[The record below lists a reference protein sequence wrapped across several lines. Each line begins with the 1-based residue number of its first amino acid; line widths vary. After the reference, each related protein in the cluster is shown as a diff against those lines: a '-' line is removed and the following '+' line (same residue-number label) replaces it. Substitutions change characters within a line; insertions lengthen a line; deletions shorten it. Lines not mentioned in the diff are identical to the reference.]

1 MGTCLGLLLLPSNPL
16 AAGAMRLW
24 RRHEGRSHNTMCVTS
39 FFISEWHYWFGFIV
53 LVWDERPSWTSR
65 FSCVQVLVKA
75 GDKVTVG
82 DPLMVMIAMKME
94 VRHWWFLPFSRCTH
108 TDTHCW
114 VSNDVTSCICLCSIR
129 SGHQSQVW
137 SRRFSSARALRPT
150 ATLLWLS
157 WWRRKSRRRG
167 ATSKRI
173 KATVTL

>member
-1 MGTCLGLLLLPSNPL
+1 MKEEVTILCVLLLF
-16 AAGAMRLW
+16 
-24 RRHEGRSHNTMCVTS
+24 

-129 SGHQSQVW
+129 SGRQSQVW

-167 ATSKRI
+167 ATSKRV